1 MRGGTTRNPRVRR
14 RRKRRTAKT
23 PRRTTTLCSASTPSP
38 GHSEISTPRSFLGF
52 VRPPR
57 LFMHLGW
64 GADELAWAALNRE
77 QQSSLL
83 VEPREL
89 PDIENYSIQEFLC
102 RRSAEDPT
110 TVLALLRRR
119 TELVLKRPHLEGP
132 AAAMTSGAARS
143 NLLRWLLGSRD
154 LKLEDHVT
162 RSQPTSSSA
171 RSGPTAANG
180 RVTDDQ

>member
-1 MRGGTTRNPRVRR
+1 MVLLGILDPDPPAP
-14 RRKRRTAKT
+14 KAKDGQDAEAH
-23 PRRTTTLCSASTPSP
+23 TTLCSASTPSP
-38 GHSEISTPRSFLGF
+38 GPSEISTPRSFLGF

-57 LFMHLGW
+57 LFMHLNW

-83 VEPREL
+83 AELREL

-110 TVLALLRRR
+110 TVLALLRQRI
-119 TELVLKRPHLEGP
+119 ELVLKRPHLEGLV
-132 AAAMTSGAARS
+132 AAMTSGAARS

-162 RSQPTSSSA
+162 RSLF
-171 RSGPTAANG
+171 
-180 RVTDDQ
+180 

>member
-1 MRGGTTRNPRVRR
+1 VVLLGILDPDPPAP
-14 RRKRRTAKT
+14 KAKDGQDAEAHHHA
-23 PRRTTTLCSASTPSP
+23 LLSLHPSP
-38 GHSEISTPRSFLGF
+38 GPSEISTPRSFLGF

-57 LFMHLGW
+57 LFMHLNW

-162 RSQPTSSSA
+162 RSLF
-171 RSGPTAANG
+171 
-180 RVTDDQ
+180 